1 MTGLVMKSTG
11 SWYEV
16 LGQDKKKYQCRTRGK
31 LRLEGI
37 KETNPIAVGDK
48 VEFLEEGASLS
59 DRQGVGSIEEILPRE
74 NQILRQS
81 VKKTGHSQVLAANV
95 DQVLLI
101 ATLKQPR
108 TSHGFID
115 RFLVSAESF
124 RIPQALFFNKSD
136 LLNDKELIELES
148 LKKIYNSIG
157 VNTWSGSAIHDEP
170 SLLSNILKN
179 KVTLVAGHSGVGKS
193 TLLNRIS
200 PEINQSTSDIS
211 GFSEKGTHTTT
222 FAEMFQLDS
231 TTFVIDTPGIKEW
244 GLVDMNQQE
253 ISDYF
258 PEMRELR
265 LNCKFGARCIHI
277 NEPKCSILDA
287 VNNGTLSADRYKS
300 YVSMVLGEDNR
311 K

>member
-16 LGQDKKKYQCRTRGK
+16 LGQDQKKYQCRARGK

-37 KETNPIAVGDK
+37 KETNPITVGDRI
-48 VEFLEEGASLS
+48 EFLES
-59 DRQGVGSIEEILPRE
+59 DGIGSIEAIHPRE

-101 ATLKQPR
+101 VTLKQPR
-108 TSHGFID
+108 TSLGFID

-124 RIPQALFFNKSD
+124 RIPQSLFINKSD
-136 LLNDKELIELES
+136 LLSSKELSEIETIKNL
-148 LKKIYNSIG
+148 YNSLG
-157 VNTWSGSAIHDEP
+157 VNTWGGSALYDEL
-170 SLLSNILKN
+170 SLLSKVLQN
-179 KVTLVAGHSGVGKS
+179 KITLIAGHSGVGKS

-200 PEINQSTSDIS
+200 PVINQTTSIIS

-222 FAEMFQLDS
+222 FAEMFQLDA

-244 GLVDMNQQE
+244 GLVDMNKQE

-258 PEMRELR
+258 PEMRDLR
-265 LNCKFGARCIHI
+265 LHCKYEARCIHL
-277 NEPKCSILDA
+277 NEPNCAILEA
-287 VNNGTLSADRYKS
+287 VNSGLISSDRYKS